1 MNKFKPDWGKIGAY
15 MVDGL
20 RSASGPILSGLGML
34 GLALAAKKLN
44 VPYQVLLDPSYSMR
58 STKITQFPQAMA
70 SGLTFIPN
78 NSMEAAIGAILEGC
92 KTSSDYYKFEAA
104 RKIYDLIAEAS
115 EVPDERTR
123 SYAIMAL
130 NSIAKTCRSS
140 YYSGEVI
147 DLIAKIGSGD
157 Y

>member
-1 MNKFKPDWGKIGAY
+1 MNKFKLDWGKIGAY
-15 MVDGL
+15 IVDGL

-44 VPYQVLLDPSYSMR
+44 IPYQVLLDPNYSMR
-58 STKITQFPQAMA
+58 TTKITQFPQAMA

-92 KTSSDYYKFEAA
+92 KTSSEYYRYEAA
-104 RKIYDLIAEAS
+104 KKIYDLIAEAS
-115 EVPDERTR
+115 EVTDERTR

-157 Y
+157 F